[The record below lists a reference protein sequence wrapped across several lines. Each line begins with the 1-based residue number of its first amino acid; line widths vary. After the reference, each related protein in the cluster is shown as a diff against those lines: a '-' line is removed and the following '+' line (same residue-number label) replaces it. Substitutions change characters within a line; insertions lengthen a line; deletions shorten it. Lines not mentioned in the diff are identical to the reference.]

1 MKINNVHFYDDIINL
16 PHHVSKKRKAMSMHD
31 RAAQFGAFAALTGH
45 SDCIAETGRYTERK
59 IELSENAIEILDAK
73 LQYMRDNALPGD
85 VFVITYFEKDKQKSG
100 GCYLEYS
107 GTIRRFDEF
116 EKCIYFSDG
125 TIMQIEDI
133 YDIQSEAFGFTDG
146 FFER

>member
-1 MKINNVHFYDDIINL
+1 MKITDVHFYDDIINM
-16 PHHVSKKRKAMSMHD
+16 PHHVSKKRKQMPRQD

-45 SDCIAETGRYTERK
+45 SDQIAETGRYTDKK

-73 LQYMRDNALPGD
+73 LQYMRDNALPD
-85 VFVITYFEKDKQKSG
+85 DKFTITYFEKDLLKPG
-100 GCYLEYS
+100 GCYLEYC

-116 EKCIYFSDG
+116 EKCVIFSDG
-125 TIMQIEDI
+125 TIIFIDNI
-133 YDIQSEAFGFTDG
+133 YDIQSDAFEFVDG